1 MGILIFLYLK
11 LMLKIVQV
19 KKKKKDGLL
28 KMIKI
33 TMDGEK

>member
-28 KMIKI
+28 KLIKI
-33 TMDGEK
+33 NMDGEK